1 MNKMASHATVIQS
14 FIKIDRGEGGNTY
27 REYRARGEEDNEEY
41 KETCVIGIRK
51 GLEK

>member
-1 MNKMASHATVIQS
+1 MASHATVIQS
-14 FIKIDRGEGGNTY
+14 FIKIDRGEGGNIY
-27 REYRARGEEDNEEY
+27 REYRGEEDNKEY